1 MNVFTKTAVKILPLT
16 ILLVCSI
23 ATEAKSSVKKDKRI
37 DVKCFV
43 ELIGGG
49 EKVTFWNIPSKKL
62 SSLSNSIVGHKIM
75 MANTKQ
81 KAEIYKTKE
90 CVLLKD
96 NFTDSKA
103 KSIDAQTAR

>member
-1 MNVFTKTAVKILPLT
+1 MNNFIKIL
-16 ILLVCSI
+16 LLSTLLIFSVT
-23 ATEAKSSVKKDKRI
+23 TEAKSSAKQDKRI

-49 EKVTFWNIPSKKL
+49 EKVTFWNISSKKL
-62 SSLSNSIVGHKIM
+62 SGLSDSIVGHKIM

-81 KAEIYKTKE
+81 KAEIYKAKE

-96 NFTDSKA
+96 EFTDSRA
-103 KSIDAQTAR
+103 KTIDAQTAR